1 MNKHPDSWL
10 CDEPHDENT
19 SNMMYD
25 FICHTIE
32 QAEAYVAESANCSI
46 DDVIRVLGNVPAD
59 EWLRILYPELH
70 RNIVTMVTLLGSGVL
85 A

>member
-1 MNKHPDSWL
+1 MNKHPDSRL

-19 SNMMYD
+19 SKMYD
-25 FICHTIE
+25 FIYHTIE

-70 RNIVTMVTLLGSGVL
+70 RNIVTMVMLLGSGVL
-85 A
+85 E

>member
-10 CDEPHDENT
+10 CAEPHE
-19 SNMMYD
+19 MYD

-32 QAEAYVAESANCSI
+32 QAEAYAAESANCSI
-46 DDVIRVLGNVPAD
+46 DDVIRVIGAANVD
-59 EWLRILYPELH
+59 KWLRILYPELH
-70 RNIVTMVTLLGSGVL
+70 RNIATMVTLLGSGVL

>member
-32 QAEAYVAESANCSI
+32 QAEAFAKSANCSLG
-46 DDVIRVLGNVPAD
+46 DVIGDSNAN
-59 EWLRILYPELH
+59 ECLRIVDPELH
-70 RNIVTMVTLLGSGVL
+70 RNIITAIMLLRLGVVE
-85 A
+85 